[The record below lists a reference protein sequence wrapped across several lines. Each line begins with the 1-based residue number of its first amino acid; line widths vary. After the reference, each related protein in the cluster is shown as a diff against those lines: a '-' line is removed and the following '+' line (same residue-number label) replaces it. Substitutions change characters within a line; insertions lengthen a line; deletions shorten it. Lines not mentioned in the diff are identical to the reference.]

1 MNHTEKITEIINAV
15 QNISNVG
22 ICFYDLENFFHY
34 NTLGIK
40 DNRGHYCEF
49 CKCIRLLENGRKE
62 CDKSDRFEAIS
73 YAKKYKKQFFF
84 KCHMGMNE
92 LCVPLFAK
100 EKLLGIVFVGQ
111 CRTED
116 SDMNYIRKRINE
128 MKGNEEL
135 LLAHF
140 MELPLV
146 NKETMLDTAKIIS
159 NYFEAITNKEDYIC
173 IKGFEAANTPLP
185 EKISEYI
192 NSNYRYRI
200 TTGELGKKLYM
211 NPSYLS
217 RIFKEY
223 KGITITEYTNRV
235 RIENA
240 KRLLEISQISISSI
254 AMNVGFNDSNYF
266 SRIFKKITGLT
277 PELYR
282 KSIHKAV

>member
-1 MNHTEKITEIINAV
+1 MNNTEKITEIINAV
-15 QNISNVG
+15 QNISNIG

-49 CKCIRLLENGRKE
+49 CKCVRLLENGRKE
-62 CDKSDRFEAIS
+62 CDKSDRFDAIN
-73 YAKKYKKQFFF
+73 YAKEYKQPFFF
-84 KCHMGMNE
+84 KCHMGMSE

-116 SDMNYIRKRINE
+116 LDLNFIRKRVNE
-128 MKGNEEL
+128 MKGNEEHL
-135 LLAHF
+135 FARF
-140 MELPLV
+140 MELPFI
-146 NKETMLDTAKIIS
+146 NKETMLDTARIIS
-159 NYFEAITNKEDYIC
+159 NYFDALTNKDDNVNI
-173 IKGFEAANTPLP
+173 GDFENADVPLP

-192 NSNYRYRI
+192 NSNYMYRI

-223 KGITITEYTNRV
+223 KRITITKYTNNV

-240 KRLLEISQISISSI
+240 KKLLEISQISINSI

-266 SRIFKKITGLT
+266 SRVFKKTTGLT

-282 KSIHKAV
+282 KNIHK